1 MTFGSLR
8 SRSTLTILAVYAA
21 VGALT
26 LVAFLGTARAL
37 SEPLGRRF
45 AEKNVLLDRERL
57 LGPLRQEVAL
67 ARMMAGSETVRGLC
81 RAEGDPS
88 VRARGFQELEA
99 YRKAFVDRSWFLV
112 VDGTRHHYYADAA
125 DASPRLIETLSPSN
139 PNDRWYFEFTRAGRD
154 LDLHVDSNVTLDL
167 FKVWINVGVKDG
179 TRTLGMAGTGIPLA
193 GFVKEVVR
201 GGDRDAQSILVD
213 AAGVLQAHPNVAYVE
228 NNARIKDPARRMTL
242 YQLVDREA
250 DRALLRERLARLAAG
265 NSRQETFPITVE
277 GKRYLA
283 SAVYVREFDWVALT
297 LVDRSKVIGARNFL
311 PLLGLFALGLLAT
324 LALVSSLL
332 DRLVLKPLARLAESS
347 EAMAAGDYGIR
358 IPVERG
364 DEIGHLTRSF
374 NAMAAEVQR
383 NTQGLE
389 GLVAERTRDL
399 TDAHRKLTD
408 SLECARVIQASTLPS
423 AQAMAEALPEH
434 FTIFRPRDMV
444 GGDFFALLRDE
455 RGLLLAVGDCTGHGV
470 PGAFM
475 SMSSAALLN
484 QVAAGTGLGDPAR
497 ILQELNRATKSLLAQ
512 EGPARRGDGM
522 DNGLDLGLLRLEPGR
537 AVFAGARIPL
547 WILSPGAREIQV
559 VEGEPQSLGYRRSRA
574 DFPFRN
580 QEVPLGPGAACYLFT
595 DGILDQNGGPRGFG
609 FGRRRLQE
617 AILRHGGLPLA
628 AQGEAL
634 ARELADYQGGRPQRD
649 DITVL
654 GFRPGTS
661 KE

>member
-1 MTFGSLR
+1 MFGSLR
-8 SRSTLTILAVYAA
+8 TRSTLTILAVYAA
-21 VGALT
+21 VGALI
-26 LVAFLGTARAL
+26 LLAFLGTARAL

-57 LGPLRQEVAL
+57 LGPLRREVAL
-67 ARMMAGSETVRGLC
+67 ARMMAGSEAVRDLC
-81 RAEGDPS
+81 RSEGDPA
-88 VRARGFQELEA
+88 VRSRGFLELEA
-99 YRKAFVDRSWFLV
+99 YRSAFADRSWFLV

-125 DASPRLIETLSPSN
+125 DPSPRLIETLSPSS
-139 PNDRWYFEFTRAGRD
+139 PNDRWYFDFAQAGRD

-167 FKVWINVGVKDG
+167 LKVWINVGVKDG
-179 TRTLGMAGTGIPLA
+179 TRTLGMAGTGIPIS
-193 GFVKEVVR
+193 GFVKELVR
-201 GGDRDAQSILVD
+201 GGDRDALSILVD
-213 AAGVLQAHPNVAYVE
+213 ASGVLQAHPNAAYVE
-228 NNARIKDPARRMTL
+228 RNARIKDAARRMTL

-250 DRALLRERLARLAAG
+250 DRALLRERLARLVAG
-265 NSRQETFPITVE
+265 TSRQETFPITVE
-277 GKRYLA
+277 GRHYLA
-283 SAVYVREFDWVALT
+283 SAVQVKEFDWVALT
-297 LVDRSKVIGARNFL
+297 LVDRTKVIGARNFL
-311 PLLGLFALGLLAT
+311 PLLGLFAIGLLAT

-332 DRLVLKPLARLAESS
+332 DRMILRPLARLSESS
-347 EAMAAGDYGIR
+347 EAMAAGNYGIR

-364 DEIGHLTRSF
+364 DEIGHLTRAF
-374 NAMAAEVQR
+374 NTMAAEVQR

-389 GLVAERTRDL
+389 GLVAERTRAL

-408 SLECARVIQASTLPS
+408 SLECARVIQASTLPA

-434 FTIFRPRDMV
+434 FVIFRPRDRV
-444 GGDFFALLRDE
+444 GGDFYALLRDD

-484 QVAAGTGLGDPAR
+484 QVAAGTGLSDPAR

-537 AVFAGARIPL
+537 AIFAGARIPL
-547 WILSPGAREIQV
+547 WILPPGASEVQV
-559 VEGEPQSLGYRRSRA
+559 LDGDPQSLGYRRSRA

-580 QEVPLGPGAACYLFT
+580 QDVPLEPGTACYLFT

-617 AILRHGGLPLA
+617 ALLRHAGLPLRD
-628 AQGEAL
+628 QGEAL
-634 ARELADYQGGRPQRD
+634 AQDLAAYQGGRPQRD
-649 DITVL
+649 DITLL
-654 GFRPGTS
+654 GFRPGPS